1 MPQDTI
7 HRLRIE
13 LRRIQPKIWR
23 RIEVPSTYTFW
34 DLHSA
39 IQDAMGWADSHLHEF
54 RVGRRGREIT
64 IGTEAEEEAAES
76 EPSESF
82 SFGDGRDP
90 LPKLEGLRDFQAFE
104 MAFAKHLMSRL
115 REEIE
120 TTKRRRLLEWETPI
134 AAHLAKKGDK
144 AVYAYD
150 FGDDWLHNVSVVAIA
165 PRAPGTVYPV
175 CVDGRRACPPEDC
188 GGPWNYADFLAVLAD
203 PKHEDHEE
211 QRAWVGASF
220 DPERFDKAAVHFRN
234 PQERLQAWR
243 DFGRL

>member
-1 MPQDTI
+1 MPQDTV

-13 LRRIQPKIWR
+13 LRHIQPKVWR

-39 IQDAMGWADSHLHEF
+39 IQDAMGWMDSHLHEF
-54 RVGRRGREIT
+54 RIGRRGREIT
-64 IGTEAEEEAAES
+64 IGTEAEEEAAGS
-76 EPSESF
+76 EPTESF
-82 SFGDGRDP
+82 SFDSGPSR
-90 LPKLEGLRDFQAFE
+90 LPKLESVADFRKFE
-104 MAFAKHLMSRL
+104 AALARQLMSRVK
-115 REEIE
+115 EEME
-120 TTKRRRLLEWETPI
+120 ASDRRLLEWETPI
-134 AAHLAKKGDK
+134 ADHLAKKGDK
-144 AVYAYD
+144 ADYTYD
-150 FGDDWLHNVSVVAIA
+150 FGDDWEHRVSVVAIA

-211 QRAWVGASF
+211 QLDWVGGSF

-234 PQERLQAWR
+234 PAERLQAWR

>member
-1 MPQDTI
+1 MPPKDTI

-13 LRRIQPKIWR
+13 LRYIQPTIWR

-39 IQDAMGWADSHLHEF
+39 IQDAMGWMDSHLHEF
-54 RVGRRGREIT
+54 RIGGRGREIT
-64 IGTEAEEEAAES
+64 IGTEAEEEAEG
-76 EPSESF
+76 SF
-82 SFGDGRDP
+82 SFDSGP
-90 LPKLEGLRDFQAFE
+90 
-104 MAFAKHLMSRL
+104 SRL
-115 REEIE
+115 PNLEMEASNRS
-120 TTKRRRLLEWETPI
+120 LLEWETPI
-134 AAHLAKKGDK
+134 ADHLAKKGDE
-144 AVYAYD
+144 ADYAYD
-150 FGDDWLHNVSVVAIA
+150 FGDDWQHSVSVVAIA

-211 QRAWVGASF
+211 QLDWVGGSF
-220 DPERFDKAAVHFRN
+220 DPERFDKAAVHFQN
-234 PQERLQAWR
+234 PAERLRAWR